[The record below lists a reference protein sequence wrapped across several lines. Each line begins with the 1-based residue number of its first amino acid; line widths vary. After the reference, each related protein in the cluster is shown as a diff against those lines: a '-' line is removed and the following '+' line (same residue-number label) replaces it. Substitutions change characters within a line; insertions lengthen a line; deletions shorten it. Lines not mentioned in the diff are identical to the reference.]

1 MTEIIASHLTQL
13 VKLVSNNCSAQGVT
27 VVTKA
32 EAASQLEMLWLQH
45 LSKTQLTG
53 TADCLL
59 DGTASAIREA
69 VACVALGL
77 VRPALNSLRLQIDLT
92 LGWLYFKDH
101 PVEWAR
107 VQTTGDGFKL
117 KTDLLKYMGESYDR
131 FSARFAILRECK
143 TRTQD
148 DPYRLLSAH
157 VHGQSQY
164 VLPQVQLPAD
174 IVASVQAQDEA
185 LQLQQECAEFIND
198 ILWAVYAARWA
209 SLPGDLLSAL
219 DRRFKTPVQRENFFH
234 KL

>member
-1 MTEIIASHLTQL
+1 MTAIVAGHLAQL
-13 VKLVSNNCSAQGVT
+13 VKLVSDNCSANGVAL
-27 VVTKA
+27 VSKA
-32 EAASQLEMLWLQH
+32 ETASRLEMLWLQH
-45 LSKTQLTG
+45 LSGTQLTG

-59 DGTASAIREA
+59 DGTISAIREA

-117 KTDLLKYMGESYDR
+117 KTDLLKYLGESYER
-131 FSARFAILRECK
+131 YSARFGILRDCK
-143 TRTQD
+143 TRTQE

-164 VLPQVQLPAD
+164 VLPQVQLPSD
-174 IVASVQAQDEA
+174 IVASSQAQDEA

-198 ILWAVYAARWA
+198 ILWSVYADRWS

-219 DRRFKTPVQRENFFH
+219 DSRFKTPAQRVTFFA
-234 KL
+234 